1 MSLPEPGEDDDAR
14 SSDDSKT
21 LEDLFREWYPRL
33 VAQALVISGGRLALA
48 QDAAQESFLQC
59 WRRMQQTHLAAVTNW
74 PAWLRTT
81 LVHEVLRLVKINAR
95 TEVVGDEAYARTA
108 VEFDWAAL
116 VDLKDAYRKVCEY
129 VATLSDRQREV
140 IARCTIA
147 GEPLG
152 TVAAEMGI
160 TEGTARAHLY
170 RARQALRPIWVE
182 LMEMGVIGEGERGQ
196 K

>member
-1 MSLPEPGEDDDAR
+1 MSLPEPGEDDDAK
-14 SSDDSKT
+14 S

-48 QDAAQESFLQC
+48 QDAAQESFLLC
-59 WRRMQQTHLAAVTNW
+59 WKRMQATHLAPVTNW

-81 LVHEVLRLVKINAR
+81 VVHEVLRLVKVNMR
-95 TEVVGDEAYARTA
+95 TEAVGEEAYARTA

-129 VATLSDRQREV
+129 VASLSDRQREV
-140 IARCTIA
+140 IARCSIA

-152 TVAAEMGI
+152 AVAAEMGI

-182 LMEMGVIGEGERGQ
+182 LAAMGVFGEGERGQ
-196 K
+196 E